1 MIDLDEAR
9 KIVMKRINSRS
20 PEGVEEFVITGVQEK
35 PYGWV
40 FSWGAANGEHI
51 AGNVPIVVE
60 KKTGEATSL
69 YASGVNPAVGIVW
82 FERELA
88 WREHY
93 DAALELFKKK
103 EYEKATAG
111 LQRCLR
117 HVDEVVEGREER
129 YAGIVSYFR
138 LIAMRSLTEVQ
149 LAAGKLDDALTT
161 ALEVK
166 QYLESFAPSK
176 EVAAIEQ
183 RAPILENLMAVY
195 AKQKRPFDADLAKRE
210 LGQAYRIDKQ
220 HSKAQE
226 VFEAQL
232 QKRVET
238 FPKNHPAIAQTLTDL
253 ALLKADLRQ
262 FYEMEMFLD
271 AALKIWEPVLQS
283 SELLTK
289 AAEAP
294 VKWSRED
301 LLEWCAETMDCY
313 ASNVLMRDGRRAE
326 ADKMRLRVKE
336 LLIGN
341 PG

>member
-93 DAALELFKKK
+93 DAALELF
-103 EYEKATAG
+103 
-111 LQRCLR
+111 
-117 HVDEVVEGREER
+117 
-129 YAGIVSYFR
+129 
-138 LIAMRSLTEVQ
+138 
-149 LAAGKLDDALTT
+149 
-161 ALEVK
+161 
-166 QYLESFAPSK
+166 
-176 EVAAIEQ
+176 
-183 RAPILENLMAVY
+183 
-195 AKQKRPFDADLAKRE
+195 
-210 LGQAYRIDKQ
+210 
-220 HSKAQE
+220 
-226 VFEAQL
+226 
-232 QKRVET
+232 
-238 FPKNHPAIAQTLTDL
+238 
-253 ALLKADLRQ
+253 
-262 FYEMEMFLD
+262 LD
-271 AALKIWEPVLQS
+271 AALKIW
-283 SELLTK
+283 
-289 AAEAP
+289 AEAP

-313 ASNVLMRDGRRAE
+313 ASNVLMRDGRRVE